1 MDLQLQGRTALV
13 TGASQGIGRAVARIL
28 AREGVKLA
36 VVARRKPLLE
46 VLSSE
51 ITAAGGA
58 KAATHVWAKGLSR
71 EIALHNIT
79 INSLQPGRIR
89 SEQIDKRYPTDE
101 ARHEFSAAE
110 IPAGRFGETDEI
122 ANLAVFLVSPLAGYV
137 TGTVIPVD
145 GGMSRFA
152 F

>member
-1 MDLQLQGRTALV
+1 MDLQLHGRIARV

-36 VVARRKPLLE
+36 IVARRKPLLE
-46 VLSSE
+46 V
-51 ITAAGGA
+51 
-58 KAATHVWAKGLSR
+58 
-71 EIALHNIT
+71 
-79 INSLQPGRIR
+79 
-89 SEQIDKRYPTDE
+89 
-101 ARHEFSAAE
+101 
-110 IPAGRFGETDEI
+110 
-122 ANLAVFLVSPLAGYV
+122 LAVFLVSPLAGYV

>member
-36 VVARRKPLLE
+36 IVARRKLLLE
-46 VLSSE
+46 GLAAE

-58 KAATHVWAKGLSR
+58 APTL
-71 EIALHNIT
+71 
-79 INSLQPGRIR
+79 
-89 SEQIDKRYPTDE
+89 ID
-101 ARHEFSAAE
+101 AN
-110 IPAGRFGETDEI
+110 RFGEADEI